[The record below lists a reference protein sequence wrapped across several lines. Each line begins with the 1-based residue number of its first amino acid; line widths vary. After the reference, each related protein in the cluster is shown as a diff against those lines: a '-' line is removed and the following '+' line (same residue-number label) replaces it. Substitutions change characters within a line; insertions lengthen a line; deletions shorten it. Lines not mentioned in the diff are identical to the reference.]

1 MYEFCMDI
9 HNNCFAIPF
18 LETFVNS
25 TKMTMTYQCKIF
37 ELEKIPIPF
46 TKPYRILRR
55 DLDAITTL
63 GLMTFNLTP
72 SSAPFSGT
80 CWNRS
85 WWPRRTNPASSQIV
99 TLSTLTLLS
108 LMNQYSWPL
117 MTRMLILFCY
127 LLFVFYIVLVLS
139 SSHFHIYRHLWCI
152 RASIMAKY
160 FQKMTNRKKHWYEF
174 LLVFLCL
181 I

>member
-1 MYEFCMDI
+1 
-9 HNNCFAIPF
+9 
-18 LETFVNS
+18 
-25 TKMTMTYQCKIF
+25 
-37 ELEKIPIPF
+37 
-46 TKPYRILRR
+46 
-55 DLDAITTL
+55 
-63 GLMTFNLTP
+63 MTFNLTP
-72 SSAPFSGT
+72 SSAPFSGM

-117 MTRMLILFCY
+117 MTRMLLLLSFVCFLYSSCFKLFS
-127 LLFVFYIVLVLS
+127 F
-139 SSHFHIYRHLWCI
+139 SHTVYRHLWCI

-174 LLVFLCL
+174 FTCISVFDL
-181 I
+181 IFFVVNWEKGHYFEHEGGYFKWRLEALYWTLDLIVNIFCIFFL